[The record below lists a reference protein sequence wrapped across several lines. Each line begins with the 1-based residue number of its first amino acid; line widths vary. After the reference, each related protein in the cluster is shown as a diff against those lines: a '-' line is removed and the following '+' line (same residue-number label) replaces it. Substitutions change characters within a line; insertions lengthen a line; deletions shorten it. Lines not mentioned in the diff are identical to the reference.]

1 MVQNILLSFMLV
13 LIPVT
18 MSYILTPFYI
28 KLHEEKKY
36 TVSNYQGKRVATAG
50 GLILWLVLLSVY
62 PLYYYYSGMELLTLR
77 VMFFYVTGITFLGLL
92 DDFRGDKICKG
103 FRGHCKALW
112 EKRVVTTGLFKAAG
126 GFLLGTSASALAG
139 GGGWIEWVAKGI
151 FLSLFSNFF
160 NLLDTR
166 PARAAGVFIFFS
178 LVSMLIFRELLFILF
193 PLWSALYIYLWQ
205 ELARRIMLGD
215 TGAYLLGGA
224 LGFPLALRLTT
235 GQIILFNI
243 ALIILHCYCEK
254 FSLNKLIDSK
264 KLFHFEALKEED
276 KSDQC

>member
-1 MVQNILLSFMLV
+1 MLV
-13 LIPVT
+13 LIPAT
-18 MSYILTPFYI
+18 MTYVLTPFYI
-28 KLHEEKKY
+28 RMKEEKKY

-50 GLILWLVLLSVY
+50 GVILWLALLPVY
-62 PLYYYYSGMELLTLR
+62 PLYYFYPGVELSTLR

-92 DDFRGDKICKG
+92 DDFRGDKKCKG

-112 EKRVVTTGLFKAAG
+112 EKRVVTTGLVKAAG
-126 GFLLGTSASALAG
+126 GFLLGASAMALAG
-139 GGGWIEWVAKGI
+139 GGGCIEWVARGI

-166 PARAAGVFIFFS
+166 PARAAGIFIFFS

-193 PLWSALYIYLWQ
+193 PLWSALYVYLLQ
-205 ELARRIMLGD
+205 EFARRIMLGD

-235 GQIILFNI
+235 EQIILFNI

-254 FSLNKLIDSK
+254 FSLNKLMESK
-264 KLFHFEALKEED
+264 KLFHLEALKEED